1 MMNNKLLTEKHLR
14 ALIISVLLA
23 VIGYFVFVL
32 LSGWQDVLNAIVR
45 IGFIGII
52 IALCLSLV
60 NYGLRFIRWQ
70 MYLQAMGHHIPFSG
84 SLKIYLSGFA
94 LTTTPGKAGEALR
107 GVLLK
112 PLGVPWK
119 VCFAALLN
127 ERLSDLLAVVL
138 LTLLGLSI
146 FPNARW
152 LVLFSCVIIAVILL
166 ILFNKRLLE
175 HYYNNVNENT
185 CIKRMIKNILGILLE
200 ARRCQTPRLFIITLL
215 LSVIAWGAEA
225 YAFYLMLGFMG
236 IKFTISFAVFVYAF
250 ATLAG
255 SLSFLPGGLGGIEAV
270 MFGLL
275 IWKGASQADA
285 TAATVLLRLV
295 TLWFAVFIG
304 LGVLAHLSIKMPQK
318 NV

>member
-1 MMNNKLLTEKHLR
+1 MSELLTEKHLR
-14 ALIISVLLA
+14 ALIISVLFA

-32 LSGWQDVLNAIVR
+32 LNGWQDVLNAIVR

-70 MYLQAMGHHIPFSG
+70 MYLQAMGYHIPFSG
-84 SLKIYLSGFA
+84 SLKIYLAGFA

-119 VCFAALLN
+119 VCFAALLS
-127 ERLSDLLAVVL
+127 ERLSDLLAIVI
-138 LTLLGLSI
+138 LTLLGLST
-146 FPNARW
+146 FPNAR
-152 LVLFSCVIIAVILL
+152 LVVLFSCIIIAVVLL

-175 HYYNNVNENT
+175 YYYNNIREDT
-185 CIKRMIKNILGILLE
+185 RIRRLIKHILGILLE
-200 ARRCQTPRLFIITLL
+200 ARRCQTPRLFVITLL
-215 LSVIAWGAEA
+215 LSIIAWGAEA

-236 IKFTISFAVFVYAF
+236 IQFTIAFAIFVYAF

-275 IWKGASQADA
+275 VWKGVGQADA

-295 TLWFAVFIG
+295 TLWFAVVIG
-304 LGVLAHLSIKMPQK
+304 LGVLAHLTIKIPQK

>member
-1 MMNNKLLTEKHLR
+1 MSELLTEKHLR

-84 SLKIYLSGFA
+84 SLKIYLAGFA

-152 LVLFSCVIIAVILL
+152 LVLFSCVIIAIVLL

-175 HYYNNVNENT
+175 HYYNNINDNT
-185 CIKRMIKNILGILLE
+185 RIKRMIKHILGVLLE
-200 ARRCQTPRLFIITLL
+200 ARRCQTPRLFVITLL
-215 LSVIAWGAEA
+215 LSIIAWGAEA
-225 YAFYLMLGFMG
+225 YAFYLMLHFMG
-236 IKFTISFAVFVYAF
+236 IKFTITFAVFVYAF

-275 IWKGASQADA
+275 VWKGASQADA

-304 LGVLAHLSIKMPQK
+304 LGVLTHLTVKMPQK

>member
-1 MMNNKLLTEKHLR
+1 MSELLSEKHLR
-14 ALIISVLLA
+14 ALIISVLFA
-23 VIGYFVFVL
+23 VIGYFVFAL
-32 LSGWQDVLNAIVR
+32 WSGWQDVLNAVVR
-45 IGFIGII
+45 IGFTGIV

-70 MYLQAMGHHIPFSG
+70 IYLNTMDYHIPFSG

-119 VCFAALLN
+119 VCLAALLS
-127 ERLSDLLAVVL
+127 ERLSDLLAIVI
-138 LTLLGLSI
+138 LTLLGLST
-146 FPNARW
+146 FPNAR
-152 LVLFSCVIIAVILL
+152 LVVLFSCIIIAVVLL

-175 HYYNNVNENT
+175 YYYNNMRENT
-185 CIKRMIKNILGILLE
+185 RIRRLIKHILGILLE
-200 ARRCQTPRLFIITLL
+200 ARRCQTPRLFVITLL
-215 LSVIAWGAEA
+215 LSIIAWSAEA
-225 YAFYLMLGFMG
+225 YAFYLMLEYMG
-236 IKFTISFAVFVYAF
+236 IQFTISFAIFVYAF

-270 MFGLL
+270 LFGLL
-275 IWKGASQADA
+275 VWKGVSQADA
-285 TAATVLLRLV
+285 TAATILLRLV

-304 LGVLAHLSIKMPQK
+304 LSILTHLTLKMPQK
-318 NV
+318 NI

>member
-1 MMNNKLLTEKHLR
+1 MNKILTEKHLR
-14 ALIISVLLA
+14 ALIISVLFA
-23 VIGYFVFVL
+23 VIGYFIFVL
-32 LSGWQDVLNAIVR
+32 LSGWQDVLNAVTR
-45 IGFIGII
+45 IGLMGIV

-70 MYLQAMGHHIPFSG
+70 MYLNTMGYNIPFSG

-119 VCFAALLN
+119 ICFAALLS
-127 ERLSDLLAVVL
+127 ERLSDLLAIVL
-138 LTLLGLSI
+138 LTLFGLSV
-146 FPNARW
+146 FPNAR
-152 LVLFSCVIIAVILL
+152 LVVVFSLIFIAVILL

-175 HYYNNVNENT
+175 HYYSNINENT
-185 CIKRMIKNILGILLE
+185 RIKRMIKNILGILLE

-225 YAFYLMLGFMG
+225 YAFYLMLKLMGFE
-236 IKFTISFAVFVYAF
+236 FTLSLAIFIYAF
-250 ATLAG
+250 STLAG

-275 IWKGASQADA
+275 IFYQMPHADA
-285 TAATVLLRLV
+285 TAMTVVLRLV
-295 TLWFAVFIG
+295 TLWFAVIIG
-304 LGVLAHLSIKMPQK
+304 LMALMRIDWKGLNLKG
-318 NV
+318 NE